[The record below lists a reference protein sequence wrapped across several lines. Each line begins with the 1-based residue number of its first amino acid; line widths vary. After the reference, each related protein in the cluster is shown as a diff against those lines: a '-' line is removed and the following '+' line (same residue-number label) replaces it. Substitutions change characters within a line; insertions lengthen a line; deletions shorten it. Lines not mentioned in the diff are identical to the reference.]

1 MELRSPLTR
10 LAIVATLLVLWSG
23 AAVGRLAYLQL
34 FRYGDYLARAER
46 QQQHIVEISPKR
58 ADILDR
64 NVRELAMSA
73 TVDSCFA
80 IPSEIA
86 DPGMVATLLARVLN
100 ASPDDIATRLA
111 SSHSFV
117 WVARKLPPQTA
128 ARIAALNLRGIYF
141 QREDQRFYPN
151 RELAAPL
158 LGYVDIDEHGLA
170 GVEYQLDDR
179 IRSKPG
185 RMMILAD
192 AHSRWYDSSDKRP
205 ELGSSV
211 VLTIDQ
217 NIQFIAEKELDAAI
231 TQTQAKAGT
240 VIVQDPSNG
249 EILAMA
255 SWPTFNPN
263 AVAESSPESRMNRA
277 VGALYEPG
285 SVFKIVTLSAA
296 IDQGITTADE
306 LVDCQ
311 MGAIYIAG
319 HRIRDH
325 HPFGVLTVSQIL
337 AHSSDVGAIKIG
349 LRLGAPK
356 LYDYIRAYGFGSP
369 SGIDLPGENRGL
381 LRRLENW
388 TPVSIGAVSMGQ
400 EVGVTPVQM
409 ITAVSAIANGG
420 LLYRPHVVLTLRKAS
435 EEFASPESGP
445 RRVVRATTAA
455 TMRAML
461 EGVVLQGTGKLAQLD
476 GYTAAGKTG
485 TAQKIDPATGRYS
498 ATQLIASFVG
508 FAPINNP
515 AITVLVQL
523 DSPVGAHEGGSVAA
537 PVFRRIAEQ
546 VLAYRNVP
554 HDVALP
560 GNALR
565 ASHPPQTA
573 VTPEDV
579 ADFNPVQDESLYRNA
594 DYSPDAPSNSSLH
607 SSLNT
612 SSNSPPNRAAGSPAN
627 GPANNLARILTAGPA
642 NRESREPLGLAQ
654 TPITSKSASGLP
666 MSPSGSVNA
675 VPQNLPVSL
684 PTVELADGA
693 SVSLPSLTG
702 KTVRE
707 VMETCQQLG
716 LNPVL
721 VGSGVA
727 QEQEPEAGTSMRR
740 GGAVTVRFG
749 RTQEVAQLARARKGG
764 R

>member
-10 LAIVATLLVLWSG
+10 LMIVALVLVLCCGG
-23 AAVGRLAYLQL
+23 ALFRLAYLGL
-34 FRYGDYLARAER
+34 FRYADFLARAEH
-46 QQQHIVEISPKR
+46 QQQHLIEISPKR

-64 NVRELAMSA
+64 NAHELAMS
-73 TVDSCFA
+73 TSVDSCFA
-80 IPSEIA
+80 VPSEIA
-86 DPGMVATLLARVLN
+86 DPDMVATLLGRILGV
-100 ASPDDIATRLA
+100 SPDEIATRLA

-117 WVARKLPPQTA
+117 WIARKLPPETA
-128 ARIAALNLRGIYF
+128 ARITALNLRGIYF
-141 QREDQRFYPN
+141 QREDERFYPK
-151 RELAAPL
+151 RELAAPV
-158 LGYVDIDEHGLA
+158 LGYVDIDEHGIG
-170 GVEYQLDDR
+170 GVEYQLDGR

-192 AHSRWYDSSDKRP
+192 AHSRWFDSSEKTP
-205 ELGSSV
+205 EAGSSV
-211 VLTIDQ
+211 VLTIDE
-217 NIQFIAEKELDAAI
+217 NIQYIAEKELAAAI
-231 TQTQAKAGT
+231 ADTHAKAGT
-240 VIVQDPSNG
+240 VVVQDPSNG

-263 AVAESSPESRMNRA
+263 AVGGSAPEARMNRA

-296 IDQGITTADE
+296 IDQGITTPDE
-306 LVDCQ
+306 VVDCQ

-325 HPFGVLTVSQIL
+325 HPFGLLTVSEIL

-381 LRRLENW
+381 LRRLDNW
-388 TPVSIGAVSMGQ
+388 TPISIGAVSMGQ

-420 LLYRPHVVLTLRKAS
+420 LLYRPHVVLALRKGS
-435 EEFASPESGP
+435 EQITATEPEP
-445 RRVVRATTAA
+445 RRVVRVTTAA
-455 TMRAML
+455 TLRAML
-461 EGVVLQGTGKLAQLD
+461 EGVVLRGTGKLAQLD
-476 GYTAAGKTG
+476 GYTTAGKTG

-515 AITVLVQL
+515 AVTVLVQL

-537 PVFRRIAEQ
+537 PAFRHIAEQ

-554 HDVALP
+554 HDIPLSTKTI
-560 GNALR
+560 R
-565 ASHPPQTA
+565 ASAGSQNNA
-573 VTPEDV
+573 APEDI
-579 ADFNPVQDESLYRNA
+579 ADFNPVQMDA
-594 DYSPDAPSNSSLH
+594 PDNNSDNNPDNQLNDAAPSNRLARNTVASSA
-607 SSLNT
+607 
-612 SSNSPPNRAAGSPAN
+612 PPATGPKTPVRVAAGEPA
-627 GPANNLARILTAGPA
+627 ATAA
-642 NRESREPLGLAQ
+642 
-654 TPITSKSASGLP
+654 
-666 MSPSGSVNA
+666 
-675 VPQNLPVSL
+675 L
-684 PTVELADGA
+684 PTVELAEGA
-693 SVSLPSLTG
+693 SMPVPGMAG
-702 KTVRE
+702 KTVRQ
-707 VMETCQQLG
+707 VMEICQQFG

-721 VGSGVA
+721 IGSGIA
-727 QEQEPEAGTSMRR
+727 TEQVPAAGSSVRR
-740 GGAVTVRFG
+740 GGTVTVYFG
-749 RTQEVAQLARARKGG
+749 RAVEVAAAQLHVRKAS